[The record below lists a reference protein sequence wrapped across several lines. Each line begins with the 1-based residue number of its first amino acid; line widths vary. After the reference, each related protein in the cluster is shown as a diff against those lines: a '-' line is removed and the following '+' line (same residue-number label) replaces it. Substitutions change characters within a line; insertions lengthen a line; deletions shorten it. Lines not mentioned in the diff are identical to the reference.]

1 MSKFKAL
8 FVERKKNSQILN
20 YSEITKNDL
29 PYADTLVRISFST
42 INYKDGLAITG
53 KGPILK
59 KFPMIPGLDFSGVV
73 EETTHR
79 NLKKGDEV
87 ILNGNGVGEKYF
99 GGFSQKAR
107 VNGDWLI
114 KLPKPITL
122 SESMSIGSA
131 GLTSMLC
138 VSEIQKQMQPS
149 DGKVLVTGASGGV
162 GSIAVMLLSKLGYHV
177 VASTG
182 KADEG
187 NFLKLLGAK
196 EIIDRKFF
204 DSNEKLLGH
213 QEWKGAIDVVGSKT
227 LAKILTRIFYG
238 GIVIA
243 CGLAQGSDLP
253 TNMMPFIIRA
263 ITLKGVESI
272 YTDKEE
278 KVAAWNNLSKYINRE
293 LLKKLSTTI
302 KFSEIEIYCKKII
315 NAKVKGRIVV
325 DLNSF

>member
-59 KFPMIPGLDFSGVV
+59 KWPMIPGVDFSGVV

-162 GSIAVMLLSKLGYHV
+162 GSIAVIATSPDPSELERDWS
-177 VASTG
+177 
-182 KADEG
+182 
-187 NFLKLLGAK
+187 
-196 EIIDRKFF
+196 EI
-204 DSNEKLLGH
+204 
-213 QEWKGAIDVVGSKT
+213 GSKIGS
-227 LAKILTRIFYG
+227 ARSAGGARGRHDGPSGFSAGFGPPHYG
-238 GIVIA
+238 A
-243 CGLAQGSDLP
+243 L
-253 TNMMPFIIRA
+253 
-263 ITLKGVESI
+263 
-272 YTDKEE
+272 
-278 KVAAWNNLSKYINRE
+278 
-293 LLKKLSTTI
+293 
-302 KFSEIEIYCKKII
+302 
-315 NAKVKGRIVV
+315 
-325 DLNSF
+325 